1 VNSFDP
7 WDPYRDLRF
16 AGTREHPDH
25 GTCFI
30 AEGRIL
36 VEDLLEAGRAGRLKV
51 VSVAAMTAAAE
62 GIRDR
67 LPAGTE
73 LLTAEPADLSELAG
87 FPFHRG
93 LLACAV
99 VPQPPPVSALR
110 DARRLLV
117 LPRLYDSENLGL
129 LLRSAAALGLDGVLA
144 GPGPGQWTRR
154 TVRVSMGAVWRIPMW
169 RVEDPWERLAD
180 WKAAEAGSEIVA
192 AALTDRAED
201 ARSWCPP
208 SRCALVMGP
217 EDTGLN
223 EAQLGHCDRAVA
235 IPMASGMD
243 SLNVAAAGAILMF
256 RMGMPI

>member
-1 VNSFDP
+1 MTTFDP

-16 AGTREHPDH
+16 AGTREHPQH

-36 VEDLLEAGRAGRLKV
+36 VEDLLEAGRAGRMHV
-51 VSVAAMTAAAE
+51 ISVAATTAAAAE
-62 GIRDR
+62 LRER
-67 LPAGTE
+67 LPAGTD
-73 LLTAEPADLSELAG
+73 LLTAEPAALSELAG

-93 LLACAV
+93 LMACARV
-99 VPQPPPVSALR
+99 PPPPPASSLSE
-110 DARRLLV
+110 ARRLLV

-154 TVRVSMGAVWRIPMW
+154 TVRVSMGAVWRIPVW
-169 RVEDPWERLAD
+169 RVEDPWAPLAD
-180 WKAAEAGSEIVA
+180 WKEAVPGSRIVA
-192 AALTDRAED
+192 AALTPGAEE
-201 ARSWCPP
+201 ARTWRPA

-217 EDTGLN
+217 EDTGLDPG
-223 EAQLGHCDRAVA
+223 QLARCDGAVA
-235 IPMASGMD
+235 ISMASGMD

-256 RMGMPI
+256 RMTEGV